1 MAWNKQVNH
10 SQILKELKNPLPV
23 ICHILVVIWEHIR
36 LPGPG
41 TQDPGPITR
50 YPGPGSGETGPVTR
64 DPGPMKQGT

>member
-1 MAWNKQVNH
+1 MKLMKYTSYKSKQF
-10 SQILKELKNPLPV
+10 E
-23 ICHILVVIWEHIR
+23 EHIR

>member
-1 MAWNKQVNH
+1 MQSCCAGAKNFTNH
-10 SQILKELKNPLPV
+10 V
-23 ICHILVVIWEHIR
+23 FWEHIR

-50 YPGPGSGETGPVTR
+50 YPGTGSGETGPVTR

>member
-1 MAWNKQVNH
+1 MRKWGSATIRNNNFFNIVKG
-10 SQILKELKNPLPV
+10 IV
-23 ICHILVVIWEHIR
+23 IYMEHIR

-50 YPGPGSGETGPVTR
+50 YPGTGSGETGPVTR

>member
-1 MAWNKQVNH
+1 MTLNFGDN
-10 SQILKELKNPLPV
+10 L
-23 ICHILVVIWEHIR
+23 EHIR